1 MALVDPYDEGS
12 PDIEREAILF
22 AVLRER
28 VRPVEATLAHA
39 DEEITAWLDE
49 AEEEG
54 ARILERARAE
64 AAREAVAIRTQVH
77 ALRHDLV
84 GLLERVDA
92 LLPVLDGAV
101 AELPAPVA
109 PAPQL
114 VLLPGPQAPRRRRL
128 ARLLRKR

>member
-1 MALVDPYDEGS
+1 MALVDPYDG
-12 PDIEREAILF
+12 PGTADIEREAILF

-28 VRPVEATLAHA
+28 VRPVEASLVQA
-39 DEEITAWLDE
+39 DEEISAWLDE

-77 ALRHDLV
+77 ALRADLV
-84 GLLERVDA
+84 GLLERVDT
-92 LLPVLDGAV
+92 LLPALEAV
-101 AELPAPVA
+101 PAEPPIEA

-114 VLLPGPQAPRRRRL
+114 VLLPGPPSPRRSRL
-128 ARLLRKR
+128 SRLLRRW